1 MRNRG
6 RRRFHSAQDSSLP
19 RPNGP
24 GPNPRRDQRGPHRA
38 PAKPQGEIIF
48 GVEPVR
54 ELLAA
59 SPNAIQT
66 LYVKNGLYERFG
78 GEIETVREAGGKVVR
93 AEDGELARMA
103 GSEGRHQGIVASI
116 REYAYVPLEELL
128 EQQTDPLLIVDG
140 VTDPRNLGA

>member
-19 RPNGP
+19 RPLGP
-24 GPNPRRDQRGPHRA
+24 GPQPRRDARGPHRA
-38 PAKPQGEIIF
+38 QPKSQGEIIF

-59 SPNAIQT
+59 SANSIQT

-78 GEIETVREAGGKVVR
+78 GEIETVREAGGKGVR
-93 AEDGELARMA
+93 AEDGQLPRMPA
-103 GSEGRHQGIVASI
+103 SQGPHHGIS
-116 REYAYVPLEELL
+116 PLIP
-128 EQQTDPLLIVDG
+128 QYPFS
-140 VTDPRNLGA
+140 